1 MHLYDCWFF
10 WSSKKK
16 PSSLPN
22 SIPTFHPA
30 FPTVHRDKLACS
42 GLCVPLRLFPV
53 VENPALF
60 PPCWLTGK
68 LLLQMNDSFLRW
80 MTPSSFP
87 YVHGAESSISTDFNH
102 FWFHLFTCL
111 SPSQSWE
118 GRHVP
123 NIFLS
128 LVLDIELAHATN
140 SWMFVE
146 WITELQLGRVP
157 PEHRL
162 CTR

>member
-10 WSSKKK
+10 CSSKKK
-16 PSSLPN
+16 PSSFPI
-22 SIPTFHPA
+22 SISMFHPT

-42 GLCVPLRLFPV
+42 GLCIPLRLFPV

-60 PPCWLTGK
+60 PPCWPA
-68 LLLQMNDSFLRW
+68 NSFRW
-80 MTPSSFP
+80 ITPSAMP
-87 YVHGAESSISTDFNH
+87 YIHGAESSMSTDCNH
-102 FWFHLFTCL
+102 FQFHPFTCL

-118 GRHVP
+118 GHHVP

-128 LVLDIELAHATN
+128 PVLDIELAHDTN

-146 WITELQLGRVP
+146 WITELQLGWVP

>member
-1 MHLYDCWFF
+1 MTVGSSDPQRKSPVLSPILSPCFILPSPQCTGTSLLAQASVFHSGCSLWWKIQLSSHHADWPANSFF
-10 WSSKKK
+10 
-16 PSSLPN
+16 
-22 SIPTFHPA
+22 
-30 FPTVHRDKLACS
+30 
-42 GLCVPLRLFPV
+42 
-53 VENPALF
+53 
-60 PPCWLTGK
+60 
-68 LLLQMNDSFLRW
+68 RW

-102 FWFHLFTCL
+102 FRFHLFTCL
-111 SPSQSWE
+111 SPAQSWE

-146 WITELQLGRVP
+146 WITELQLERVP
-157 PEHRL
+157 PEHWL